1 MDIPNGVRP
10 AFLSKEGYERKRFRL
25 IEAHVGRC
33 RSQGSRAI
41 HSMAEPLVL
50 ARRRGAPMDKHSI
63 AEEAIDDVIEYEHG
77 IRPNFGQFAQQLLQ
91 VFFVGLTIG
100 MQRNVVPA
108 LAESEFGVPPGSFS
122 LLMAFV
128 VSFGFVKGA
137 MNFVSGRLSEKI
149 GRRKVLLAGWIVAL
163 PIPFIFLYAPS
174 WSWIVGANVLLGIN
188 QGFAWSMTVTSKL
201 DIVRP
206 EQRGVATGFNE
217 FAGYGGVALAG
228 LITGYLASDFDP
240 RMSLFVFGLLVIL
253 LALCLALLFS
263 RETVGWARAES
274 AAHAAGTHAGPRPR
288 FPENLSEHPSTREV
302 FVFVSFRHRTFA
314 ALSQAGCVEKF
325 VDALVWGFFPVYLR
339 ARGVS
344 LVDIGWIVGVY
355 GFVWGG
361 SQLWTGPL
369 SDTVGRKWLIV
380 IGMWI
385 CAVGVATTLFVD
397 GVTAWTMT
405 AAMTGLGMALLYPTL
420 IAAVGDISHPSW
432 RGSSLGVYRFW
443 RDAGYGIGALLL
455 GVIAD
460 RFGALEAGFWLT
472 AVAIGLSGLWV
483 ALAMDETLARINPQS

>member
-1 MDIPNGVRP
+1 MKTDPYSVT
-10 AFLSKEGYERKRFRL
+10 
-25 IEAHVGRC
+25 
-33 RSQGSRAI
+33 
-41 HSMAEPLVL
+41 
-50 ARRRGAPMDKHSI
+50 D
-63 AEEAIDDVIEYEHG
+63 EAIGEVTEYVHG
-77 IRPNFGQFAQQLLQ
+77 IRPNIGQFAQQLLQ

-108 LAESEFGVPPGSFS
+108 LAETEFGVPAGSFT

-137 MNFVSGRLSEKI
+137 MNFVSGRVSEKA
-149 GRRKVLLAGWIVAL
+149 GRRKVLIWGWLIAL

-174 WSWIVGANVLLGIN
+174 WNWIIAANILLGIN

-228 LITGYLASDFDP
+228 LITGYLASAFDP
-240 RMSLFVFGLLVIL
+240 RMSLFVFGLSVII
-253 LALCLALLFS
+253 LALVTALLFS
-263 RETVGWARAES
+263 RETLHWAKAES
-274 AAHAAGTHAGPRPR
+274 AAHKAGTHAGPRPR
-288 FPENLSEHPSTREV
+288 FPRNVSAHPSTKEIFALV
-302 FVFVSFRHRTFA
+302 TYRHRTFS

-325 VDALVWGFFPVYLR
+325 VDALVWGFFPVYLH
-339 ARGVS
+339 AKGVS
-344 LVDIGWIVGVY
+344 LIDIGWIVGVY

-369 SDTVGRKWLIV
+369 SDAIGRKWPIV
-380 IGMWI
+380 IGMWT
-385 CAVGVATTLFVD
+385 CAVGIASTLFVD
-397 GVTAWTMT
+397 GMTGWSIT
-405 AAMTGLGMALLYPTL
+405 AAITGIGMALLYPTL
-420 IAAVGDISHPSW
+420 IAAIGDISHPDW

-443 RDAGYGIGALLL
+443 RDLGYGIGALSL

-460 RFGALEAGFWLT
+460 WYGSLEAGFWFT
-472 AVAIGLSGLWV
+472 AVAMAASGLWV
-483 ALAMDETLARINPQS
+483 AIAMDETLARINPQED

>member
-1 MDIPNGVRP
+1 MIQDRYSVT
-10 AFLSKEGYERKRFRL
+10 
-25 IEAHVGRC
+25 
-33 RSQGSRAI
+33 
-41 HSMAEPLVL
+41 
-50 ARRRGAPMDKHSI
+50 D
-63 AEEAIDDVIEYEHG
+63 EAIDDVVEYVHG
-77 IRPNFGQFAQQLLQ
+77 IRPNIGQFAQQLLQ

-108 LAESEFGVPPGSFS
+108 LAESEFGVPAGSFT

-137 MNFVSGRLSEKI
+137 MNFVSGRVSERA
-149 GRRKVLLAGWIVAL
+149 GRRKVLIWGWIVAL

-174 WSWIVGANVLLGIN
+174 WNWIVAANVLLGIN

-240 RMSLFVFGLLVIL
+240 RMSLFVFGLSVIL
-253 LALCLALLFS
+253 LALMSALLFS
-263 RETVGWARAES
+263 RETLHWARAES
-274 AAHAAGTHAGPRPR
+274 EAHRAGTHAGPRPR
-288 FPENLSEHPSTREV
+288 FPENVSEHPTTGEV
-302 FVFVSFRHRTFA
+302 FTLVSFRHKTFA

-325 VDALVWGFFPVYLR
+325 VDALVWGFFPVYLH
-339 ARGVS
+339 ARGLS
-344 LVDIGWIVGVY
+344 LIDIGWIVGVY

-369 SDTVGRKWLIV
+369 SDAIGRKWPIV
-380 IGMWI
+380 IGMWT
-385 CAVGVATTLFVD
+385 CAVGVVATLFAD
-397 GVTAWTMT
+397 GMTAWSMT
-405 AAMTGLGMALLYPTL
+405 AAVTGVGMALLYPTL
-420 IAAVGDISHPSW
+420 IAAIGDISHPNW

-443 RDAGYGIGALLL
+443 RDLGYGIGALLL

-460 RFGALEAGFWLT
+460 AYDALEAGFWFT
-472 AVAIGLSGLWV
+472 AAAMALSGLWV
-483 ALAMDETLARINPQS
+483 ALAMEETLARINPAPAD